1 MATPEKVQVVE
12 ELSNLLGSAKGV
24 YLTDF
29 TGLSVEQMQDLRR
42 KCRKEQ
48 IEYRVVKRTLLQLAA
63 RGSGLPALDTGLS
76 GPCGLVVSMT
86 DQVAPARVLSDFAK
100 TNDKLKIR
108 LGLIDGKA
116 MGEADV
122 KVLASLPTKDVLQ
135 ANLLGVFQ
143 APMASLLS
151 VFEAGPAALL
161 SVMEQ
166 RGESKGAGS
175 GAADAAPSSIS
186 GEGDSAAAPTPT
198 TDAPAATDAPA
209 EAEAPA
215 AGAAPAEEAPA
226 AEVPAE
232 DAPAAE

>member
-42 KCRKEQ
+42 KCRKEH

-76 GPCGLVVSMT
+76 GPCGLVLSMT

-108 LGLIDGKA
+108 LGLIDGKT

-122 KVLASLPTKDVLQ
+122 KILASLPTKDVLQ

-175 GAADAAPSSIS
+175 GAAGDAPSSTP
-186 GEGDSAAAPTPT
+186 GEDESATAS
-198 TDAPAATDAPA
+198 APA
-209 EAEAPA
+209 AEAPA
-215 AGAAPAEEAPA
+215 ATEAPA
-226 AEVPAE
+226 AEAPVAAAPAE